1 MFQQKCSC
9 LFRPLQKVGYRGQ
22 HGSSAP
28 ANWCRLFLYFSAL
41 SCHSLSH
48 LLHPQLFRHGECFFI
63 FFLKEVA
70 LPIALAFCLA
80 SFLKPIY
87 MPDGVCDYFLM
98 WICVGLPFGIRR
110 MCLWLV
116 PSGYGISGSVGIFAL
131 NLIIGGLIG
140 GLAFFIGL
148 LLGIIHTIREII

>member
-1 MFQQKCSC
+1 MGAI
-9 LFRPLQKVGYRGQ
+9 KV
-22 HGSSAP
+22 
-28 ANWCRLFLYFSAL
+28 
-41 SCHSLSH
+41 
-48 LLHPQLFRHGECFFI
+48 
-63 FFLKEVA
+63 FLKEVV

-131 NLIIGGLIG
+131 NLIIGSLIG

-148 LLGIIHTIREII
+148 LHPKFFVDDGYSGTTFDRPAFREMEAMAENGEIATIVVKDYCAIIGLNQKDLENQGILA

>member
-1 MFQQKCSC
+1 MGAI
-9 LFRPLQKVGYRGQ
+9 KV
-22 HGSSAP
+22 
-28 ANWCRLFLYFSAL
+28 
-41 SCHSLSH
+41 
-48 LLHPQLFRHGECFFI
+48 
-63 FFLKEVA
+63 FLKEVV

-148 LLGIIHTIREII
+148 LLGIIHTIREIVSNGTYVNEEGLFLLQFGVRSKPSFFVAQKPEYLLAMRRKKGVFKHETHDSR

>member
-1 MFQQKCSC
+1 MGAI
-9 LFRPLQKVGYRGQ
+9 KV
-22 HGSSAP
+22 
-28 ANWCRLFLYFSAL
+28 
-41 SCHSLSH
+41 
-48 LLHPQLFRHGECFFI
+48 
-63 FFLKEVA
+63 FLKEVL
-70 LPIALAFCLA
+70 LPIALAFC
-80 SFLKPIY
+80 
-87 MPDGVCDYFLM
+87 LM

-148 LLGIIHTIREII
+148 LLGVIHTIREII

>member
-1 MFQQKCSC
+1 VGAI
-9 LFRPLQKVGYRGQ
+9 KV
-22 HGSSAP
+22 
-28 ANWCRLFLYFSAL
+28 
-41 SCHSLSH
+41 
-48 LLHPQLFRHGECFFI
+48 
-63 FFLKEVA
+63 FLKEVV

-148 LLGIIHTIREII
+148 LSFIPSEKSSELHRKRRGFVSSPIWSKKQTLFFCCPKAGVFAGDAAKERSF

>member
-1 MFQQKCSC
+1 MCRC
-9 LFRPLQKVGYRGQ
+9 TLPAEGGYSGCYQ
-22 HGSSAP
+22 
-28 ANWCRLFLYFSAL
+28 
-41 SCHSLSH
+41 SL
-48 LLHPQLFRHGECFFI
+48 
-63 FFLKEVA
+63 
-70 LPIALAFCLA
+70 LPITLAFCLA

-148 LLGIIHTIREII
+148 LLGVIHTIREII

>member
-1 MFQQKCSC
+1 MGAI
-9 LFRPLQKVGYRGQ
+9 KV
-22 HGSSAP
+22 
-28 ANWCRLFLYFSAL
+28 
-41 SCHSLSH
+41 
-48 LLHPQLFRHGECFFI
+48 
-63 FFLKEVA
+63 FLKEVL

-131 NLIIGGLIG
+131 NLSKHCPILK
-140 GLAFFIGL
+140 
-148 LLGIIHTIREII
+148 GIIEKWYLRICFYQV

>member
-1 MFQQKCSC
+1 MIKQAGVCRC
-9 LFRPLQKVGYRGQ
+9 TLPAEGGYSGCYQSLLEGGCTSNRACVLPRVISQ
-22 HGSSAP
+22 AD
-28 ANWCRLFLYFSAL
+28 LYA
-41 SCHSLSH
+41 
-48 LLHPQLFRHGECFFI
+48 
-63 FFLKEVA
+63 
-70 LPIALAFCLA
+70 
-80 SFLKPIY
+80 
-87 MPDGVCDYFLM
+87 DGVCDYFLM

-148 LLGIIHTIREII
+148 LLGVIHTIREII

>member
-1 MFQQKCSC
+1 MGAI
-9 LFRPLQKVGYRGQ
+9 KV
-22 HGSSAP
+22 
-28 ANWCRLFLYFSAL
+28 
-41 SCHSLSH
+41 
-48 LLHPQLFRHGECFFI
+48 
-63 FFLKEVA
+63 FLKEVL

-98 WICVGLPFGIRR
+98 WLCVGFPFGIRR

-116 PSGYGISGSVGIFAL
+116 PFGYGISGTVGIFAL
-131 NLIIGGLIG
+131 NIIIGGLIG